1 MDSTVDNQQKDEN
14 YRVQMGRL
22 KAALR
27 GHFYLEAIFIEY
39 AIMEDRLEAILRHAD
54 KWHPKQDEFISIDKK
69 AKSVAKL
76 AEEKKNPAHR
86 YFPPEQTDGILA
98 WKGKRNISRNFHC
111 SLMQRKRIT
120 LTSNASVVR
129 ILALKSG
136 LLISIS
142 LSVRFQQSKP
152 LLYVPMTAMHC
163 ASWRKESY

>member
-1 MDSTVDNQQKDEN
+1 MDSTVDNQQKHEN

-54 KWHPKQDEFISIDKK
+54 KWHPKQDEFVSIDKK

-86 YFPPEQTDGILA
+86 YFPPELTDEILA
-98 WKGKRNISRNFHC
+98 WKGKRNQLIHALLKQSLYSEDLLEVAEEGEQLAKQLC
-111 SLMQRKRIT
+111 SKA
-120 LTSNASVVR
+120 TSHR
-129 ILALKSG
+129 RALERENTQK
-136 LLISIS
+136 
-142 LSVRFQQSKP
+142 
-152 LLYVPMTAMHC
+152 TN
-163 ASWRKESY
+163 

>member
-1 MDSTVDNQQKDEN
+1 MDSTVDNQQKHEN

-69 AKSVAKL
+69 AKGVAKL

-86 YFPPEQTDGILA
+86 YFPPELTNGILA
-98 WKGKRNISRNFHC
+98 WKGKRNQLIHALLKQSLHSEDLLEVAEEGEQLAKQLC
-111 SLMQRKRIT
+111 SKA
-120 LTSNASVVR
+120 TSHR
-129 ILALKSG
+129 RALERENTKKQ
-136 LLISIS
+136 IN
-142 LSVRFQQSKP
+142 
-152 LLYVPMTAMHC
+152 
-163 ASWRKESY
+163 